1 MVQNYLDNNLK
12 ENSEQGLFVD
22 TGYRTNFTLAQY
34 MGQNGEMIYLTIE
47 IAMRDLR
54 FTVEQIWLLQRL
66 RVSGLNREQ
75 IVAGLE
81 DLDRLDGTCLFNA
94 NSDIAKSAENSDSE
108 KTSKKKIKS
117 KRLKIISKIE
127 NPPKK
132 VIFKK

>member
-81 DLDRLDGTCLFNA
+81 DLDRLDVTGRPHSA

-108 KTSKKKIKS
+108 KTSKKK
-117 KRLKIISKIE
+117 
-127 NPPKK
+127 
-132 VIFKK
+132 